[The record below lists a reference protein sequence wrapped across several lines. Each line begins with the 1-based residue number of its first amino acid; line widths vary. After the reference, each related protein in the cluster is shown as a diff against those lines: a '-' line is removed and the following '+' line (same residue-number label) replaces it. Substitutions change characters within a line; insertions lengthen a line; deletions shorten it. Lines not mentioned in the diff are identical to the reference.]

1 MSTPPE
7 IMINLLEVDKKQLER
22 QKIAYIGII
31 IIIAFLGSISG
42 IYYSAYKEYK
52 QQVTTNRQLKSE
64 LASYQNLNTA
74 LDAMETFRNQ
84 VSSKRNMV
92 SAVESKKISYTE
104 IMEDI
109 ARVVP
114 ARVKLTDVEIR
125 QDGIVINGYSP
136 DHRDV
141 AVLLSGLRE
150 AYFFNEVCLV
160 SCELDKESGEVKF
173 MIENDWGVGIR

>member
-109 ARVVP
+109 ARSSRP
-114 ARVKLTDVEIR
+114 
-125 QDGIVINGYSP
+125 G
-136 DHRDV
+136 
-141 AVLLSGLRE
+141 
-150 AYFFNEVCLV
+150 
-160 SCELDKESGEVKF
+160 
-173 MIENDWGVGIR
+173 